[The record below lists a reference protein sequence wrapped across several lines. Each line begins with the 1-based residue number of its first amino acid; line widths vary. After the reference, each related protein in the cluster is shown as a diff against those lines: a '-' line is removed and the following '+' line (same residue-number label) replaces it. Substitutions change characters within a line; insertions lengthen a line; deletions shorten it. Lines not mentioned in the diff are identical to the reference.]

1 MVKTLVVLVLLFNGT
16 LVQEKIHFEKQI
28 TVLECLEFANKHREE
43 IATHFWMKDVMKSGY
58 YLNNGKGTIQGFI
71 CN

>member
-28 TVLECLEFANKHREE
+28 TVLECLQFSENHRKE
-43 IATHFWMKDVMKSGY
+43 IANHIWVKDVMKSGY
-58 YLNNGKGTIQGFI
+58 YLNDGRGTIQGFI
-71 CN
+71 CE